1 MTNAK
6 LYIGNLPPT
15 VDEDSLKELLK
26 DKSGRLPISVLVK
39 RGGYAFVEC
48 EDPATAE
55 RAIASLNG
63 KLNAETTRNLFLNEG
78 E

>member
-6 LYIGNLPPT
+6 LYIGNLPPN

-26 DKSGRLPISVLVK
+26 DKSGTLPISVLVK

-48 EDPATAE
+48 KDPATAE
-55 RAIASLNG
+55 RAIASLNEDNERK
-63 KLNAETTRNLFLNEG
+63 KLAAFLIFLI
-78 E
+78 